1 MEIRGS
7 VSLTINLSRRE
18 RRRGG
23 IIKRAKKGARGSYS
37 RCSRARNE
45 ERRSSRGL
53 EGDEEKVGRNKNKW
67 KSRPIKPMEE
77 WEEGRGDISPSFPT
91 TAEKEREDLRK
102 SAAASTLVTMD
113 ANVLCYTNNS
123 QSLTKIMPAMIGRRY
138 RASNPT
144 GCFIWRA

>member
-23 IIKRAKKGARGSYS
+23 IIKRAKKGARGSHS

-45 ERRSSRGL
+45 ERRSSREL
-53 EGDEEKVGRNKNKW
+53 EGGEEKVGRNKNKW
-67 KSRPIKPMEE
+67 KSRPIKPTEE
-77 WEEGRGDISPSFPT
+77 WEEGRKGRYLPLPESDGEGTRGS
-91 TAEKEREDLRK
+91 
-102 SAAASTLVTMD
+102 SAALVTMD

-123 QSLTKIMPAMIGRRY
+123 QCLTKIMPAMIGRRY